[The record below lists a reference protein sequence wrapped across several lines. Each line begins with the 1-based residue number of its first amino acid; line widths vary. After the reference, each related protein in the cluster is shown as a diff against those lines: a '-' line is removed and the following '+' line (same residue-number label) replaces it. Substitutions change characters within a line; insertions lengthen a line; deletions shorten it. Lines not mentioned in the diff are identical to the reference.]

1 MRKLQNAYTLF
12 AFLLVLTGCA
22 TLGTTQPKS
31 FADREAYAVGIYT
44 AVQNT
49 VTISVGNQSMS
60 STEGSVIIKQ
70 AETAKVILDTAR
82 AAFNAGDTAGADAKL
97 VTALTVLEALQAYLN
112 AQGAKT

>member
-1 MRKLQNAYTLF
+1 MNKLRNAFTLM
-12 AFLLVLTGCA
+12 AFLCVLTGCQS
-22 TLGTTQPKS
+22 LGTTQPKS

-49 VTISVGNQSMS
+49 VAISIGNGSMS

-70 AETAKVILDTAR
+70 GETAKVILDTAR

-97 VTALTVLEALQAYLN
+97 ATALTVLQALQAYLN
-112 AQGAKT
+112 TQGAKT